1 MPLTDKEFIRYSR
14 QILLPEVGEA
24 GQQTFADAKVVI
36 IGIGG
41 LGHLVAQ
48 YLAAAGI
55 GHLTLV
61 DGDTVEVSN
70 LPRQL
75 LFDDSDLGLYKA
87 LVAKTKLRRA
97 YEQTGVSAVTEHLNH
112 NNAESVLNSAEI
124 DLLLDCSD
132 NFATRHFINQLA
144 IKQQIGLVSASA
156 AHFQGQLLSIDQHVS
171 PQSGCYHCLFPAD
184 MRVNQSCQTVGVL
197 GPMVGTLAS
206 MQALMA
212 LQLIMGNKAL
222 IGKLYRFDGNQFSWR
237 EARLLRNPECMICG
251 NEYTSAAA
259 KSACKKFPFTENQYE

>member
-1 MPLTDKEFIRYSR
+1 MALTDKDFIRYSR

-24 GQQTFADAKVVI
+24 GQQTFAGAKVAI

-55 GHLTLV
+55 DHLTLV

-75 LFDDSDLGLYKA
+75 LFDDSDLGCHKA
-87 LVAKTKLRRA
+87 SVAKNKLSRA
-97 YEQTGVSAVTEHLNH
+97 YGHTSITAVTEHLNQD
-112 NNAESVLNSAEI
+112 NAESVLSSAEI

-132 NFATRHFINQLA
+132 NFATRHLVNELA
-144 IKQQIGLVSASA
+144 VKQQLTLVSASA
-156 AHFQGQLLSIDQHVS
+156 AHFQGQLLSIDQGLS
-171 PQSGCYHCLFPAD
+171 PQSGCYYCLFPAD
-184 MRVNQSCQTVGVL
+184 MQVNQSCQTVGVL
-197 GPMVGTLAS
+197 GPMVGALAS

-212 LQLIMGNKAL
+212 LQLLLGNQAL
-222 IGKLYRFDGNQFSWR
+222 LGKLYRFDGKQFSWR
-237 EARLLRNPECMICG
+237 EARLPRNPECKICRQQQV
-251 NEYTSAAA
+251 A
-259 KSACKKFPFTENQYE
+259 PDLFTEKHYV